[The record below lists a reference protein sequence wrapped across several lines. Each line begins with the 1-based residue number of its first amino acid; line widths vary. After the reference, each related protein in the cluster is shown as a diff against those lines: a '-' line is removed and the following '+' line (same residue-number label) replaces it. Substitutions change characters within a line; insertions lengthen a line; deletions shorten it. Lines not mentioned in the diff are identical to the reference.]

1 MGALSPSADR
11 ASTTVPCRRDGSFV
25 TFGGFL
31 TYFLFSYT
39 RSYCDGFAP
48 MLAPLQSLA
57 ERTLEYSP
65 EIEAVHIYSI
75 RSVEIRRWYR
85 HLRNSNACT
94 AGPTPSCTA
103 SILHREGNTPGGSVF
118 PIAKRVLQN
127 WEKASSLMRNFN
139 QVVMGSPR
147 SLAVSTQA

>member
-1 MGALSPSADR
+1 
-11 ASTTVPCRRDGSFV
+11 
-25 TFGGFL
+25 
-31 TYFLFSYT
+31 
-39 RSYCDGFAP
+39 

-65 EIEAVHIYSI
+65 EIEAVRIYSI

-103 SILHREGNTPGGSVF
+103 SILLREGNAPGGSVF